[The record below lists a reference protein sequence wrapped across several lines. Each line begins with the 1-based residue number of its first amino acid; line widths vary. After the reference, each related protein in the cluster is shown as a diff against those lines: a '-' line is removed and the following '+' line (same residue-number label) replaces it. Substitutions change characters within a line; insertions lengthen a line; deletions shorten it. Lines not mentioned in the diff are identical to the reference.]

1 LKCVA
6 GQVVIIPEVHYGAGK
21 HINYIPPASLA
32 KGVMYNFIT
41 QPIYVCAISIV
52 KISIGFFLLR
62 VAATPF
68 FRRAILS
75 VMGKLR
81 QLQ

>member
-1 LKCVA
+1 MQCVA
-6 GQVVIIPEVHYGAGK
+6 GQAVIIPEVHYGAGK
-21 HINYIPPASLA
+21 HINYIPPANFA
-32 KGVMYNFIT
+32 KGLKYNFIT

-52 KISIGFFLLR
+52 KISVGFFLLR
-62 VAATPF
+62 VAATPL
-68 FRRAILS
+68 FRRAIKS